1 MNVTEAIELLEK
13 IIALP
18 SFSKEERQVA
28 DLMVSVLSGYGY
40 RVERKGNNI
49 WVRSLHFDARKPT
62 LVLEELENR
71 SFYARYRRRKVIRF
85 GKQ

>member
-28 DLMVSVLSGYGY
+28 DLMVSVLSGYG
-40 RVERKGNNI
+40 
-49 WVRSLHFDARKPT
+49 
-62 LVLEELENR
+62 
-71 SFYARYRRRKVIRF
+71 
-85 GKQ
+85 